1 MFKWTFLLELHLTT
15 SRLPKTNHYL
25 NIRSSSKSRRGS
37 KSRWYMASSSSTWSE
52 AKRGRGRLVMMREE
66 ACLTDASCPAIKHHP
81 PTYPAP
87 DSQSTSSVLTE
98 YRLRI
103 FLILKLWHDNALS
116 LKMLSSEKCKF
127 WGHFLALNTFFFFP
141 AGFLRKQT
149 LTP

>member
-66 ACLTDASCPAIKHHP
+66 ACLTDASCLAIKHHP
-81 PTYPAP
+81 PISPAP
-87 DSQSTSSVLTE
+87 HSQSTSSVLTE
-98 YRLRI
+98 YRPSI
-103 FLILKLWHDNALS
+103 FLMLKLWHDSALS
-116 LKMLSSEKCKF
+116 LKMLSSEECNF
-127 WGHFLALNTFFFFP
+127 WGQLLALYTYFFFT

-149 LTP
+149 LKP